1 MKIYYGYADN
11 ELLIYEIYCLECTED
26 DISIYIERP
35 NKYNPD
41 ILEFPRCILKGRLDQ
56 LEKTNYEDEIYTCI
70 SFDIEIVRAKIS
82 NEHKMIY
89 DDLKEKMNKM
99 ERGIVTYNE

>member
-26 DISIYIERP
+26 DKSIYIERP

-41 ILEFPRCILKGRLDQ
+41 VLGFPRCILKGRLDQ
-56 LEKTNYEDEIYTCI
+56 LEKPNYEDEIYTCI
-70 SFDIEIVRAKIS
+70 SFDVELVRAKIS
-82 NEHKMIY
+82 NERKMIY
-89 DDLKEKMNKM
+89 EDLKEKMNKM
-99 ERGIVTYNE
+99 ERGIVTYNK